1 MSSPVVLSFMDGEVG
16 VTLGDNYR
24 YIFIP
29 YDLTVIYVE
38 ASPSVDDGD
47 LTIDINDDASG
58 VITAVDCADKDVPG
72 TWKSTH
78 VGGTNAPVTI
88 PADSL
93 CSFDANAAAANTAVL
108 VHLWGLVGSIP
119 G

>member
-1 MSSPVVLSFMDGEVG
+1 MLTCLSFAQGEAG
-16 VTLGDNYR
+16 VTLGDDYR
-24 YIFIP
+24 YFYLP
-29 YDLTVIYVE
+29 YEFTVIYVT
-38 ASPSVDDGD
+38 ASPSVDDTG
-47 LTIDINDDASG
+47 LTIDLNAAGTDSVIAAVDAS
-58 VITAVDCADKDVPG
+58 DKDVPG